1 MKKFDFKFL
10 EISLIPNTDMK
21 ISLFDGVEKSYYI
34 TPKEGF
40 KLHAKELDFK
50 DDMTG
55 EIVLGFTEGLKT
67 CGIDYDFLL
76 NPREFYAVEIEK
88 ESEG

>member
-1 MKKFDFKFL
+1 MKKFDFKII
-10 EISLIPNTDMK
+10 ENSLIPNTDMK

-40 KLHAKELDFK
+40 KLHANELDFK
-50 DDMTG
+50 DDTTG

-67 CGIDYDFLL
+67 CGIDYDFSI
-76 NPREFYAVEIEK
+76 NPREFYTVALTE
-88 ESEG
+88 